1 MRALCASVA
10 LVILSASSSAFAE
23 DPPPPAAPVDE
34 EADLARQHHRRG
46 LELYD
51 EGDFRLALVE
61 FERAYSVGHNFKI
74 LFNIGQV
81 HFQLNGYA
89 KARLAL
95 EQYLKE
101 GGAAVPEAR
110 RASVEK
116 DLATLRGRTATLT
129 VRVNVG
135 DADVMINQSLAGK
148 APLEKLLVDAGTI
161 RMHVTRNGYAP
172 RIREVTLAGGDQQVV
187 TIDLSETQRD
197 VQGGAGVMI
206 HAAFHVERTEDPR
219 LLNVDHV
226 THAKAIADFRP
237 DVVVVAMGEDF
248 TTFYASLIEKNW
260 PADKPPPYYVVTE
273 LNYDLSTFESVLTA
287 DSDGEDLRRRISGTR
302 SGSSPPRDANV
313 DDFERRYSTRYGTDA
328 SGAWSG
334 YEAMYA
340 LIYAIQAASLGG
352 TLDGPRISAGFERL
366 RAGATI
372 DVGPARIGAAFSFL
386 AQPTETINLRGL
398 WSELDWNPVT
408 RDLETDVS
416 MYCFQRQ
423 DRKLVIKADAGPRLS
438 GGVFTGTYA
447 CD

>member
-10 LVILSASSSAFAE
+10 LVILSASSSAFAD

-161 RMHVTRNGYAP
+161 RMQITRNGYAP

-197 VQGGAGVMI
+197 VQVTQVSTGLPGAAVAAWIITGVLAAGAVGTGIAATSAKSTYDTKRTTPIPGSVEEGRADLERQRDLVSALALTTDILAVAALAAGGV
-206 HAAFHVERTEDPR
+206 
-219 LLNVDHV
+219 
-226 THAKAIADFRP
+226 
-237 DVVVVAMGEDF
+237 
-248 TTFYASLIEKNW
+248 SLYLTLR
-260 PADKPPPYYVVTE
+260 DKPKP
-273 LNYDLSTFESVLTA
+273 
-287 DSDGEDLRRRISGTR
+287 
-302 SGSSPPRDANV
+302 DAAQVRVRVN
-313 DDFERRYSTRYGTDA
+313 G
-328 SGAWSG
+328 
-334 YEAMYA
+334 
-340 LIYAIQAASLGG
+340 
-352 TLDGPRISAGFERL
+352 
-366 RAGATI
+366 AGATFL
-372 DVGPARIGAAFSFL
+372 VGF
-386 AQPTETINLRGL
+386 
-398 WSELDWNPVT
+398 
-408 RDLETDVS
+408 
-416 MYCFQRQ
+416 
-423 DRKLVIKADAGPRLS
+423 
-438 GGVFTGTYA
+438 
-447 CD
+447 